1 MTGPAGAGYA
11 DASRGR
17 SGPQLTGGH
26 GTGDTTARGDL
37 CVLADILERTDWK
50 LCPGTQ
56 WSLAATEDLP
66 SAAARVGKHG
76 VPIVLCERESVAG
89 TWKEVLE
96 HVTSFSVPP
105 MLIVASRTA
114 DEYLWA
120 EALNLGAYD
129 VLSKPYRA
137 AEVVRVLSMAWLH
150 WMNRNTMPVR
160 NLAQA
165 S

>member
-1 MTGPAGAGYA
+1 
-11 DASRGR
+11 
-17 SGPQLTGGH
+17 
-26 GTGDTTARGDL
+26 
-37 CVLADILERTDWK
+37 
-50 LCPGTQ
+50 
-56 WSLAATEDLP
+56 
-66 SAAARVGKHG
+66 
-76 VPIVLCERESVAG
+76 
-89 TWKEVLE
+89 
-96 HVTSFSVPP
+96 VTSFSVPP